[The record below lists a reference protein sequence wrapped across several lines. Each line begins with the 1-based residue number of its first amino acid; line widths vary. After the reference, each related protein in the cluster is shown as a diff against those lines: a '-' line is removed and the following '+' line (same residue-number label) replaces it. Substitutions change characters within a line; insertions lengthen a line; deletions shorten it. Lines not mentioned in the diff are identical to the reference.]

1 MAPRALSRGALA
13 LVLGALA
20 VLPDVD
26 VVAFRLGIPYEH
38 PLGHRGFT
46 HSLLF
51 AVAAGAVGAW
61 VVLGRRVRSR
71 DGLGAVAILTL
82 AAASHSFLDAFTD
95 AGLGVGLFIP
105 LSDARIFFP
114 WRPLST
120 SPIGVDAFFSGPALA
135 ILWNEMLWVWLPVL
149 CLALAVR
156 LRRLRG
162 RDA

>member
-1 MAPRALSRGALA
+1 M
-13 LVLGALA
+13 
-20 VLPDVD
+20 
-26 VVAFRLGIPYEH
+26 
-38 PLGHRGFT
+38 
-46 HSLLF
+46 
-51 AVAAGAVGAW
+51 
-61 VVLGRRVRSR
+61 
-71 DGLGAVAILTL
+71 AILTL
-82 AAASHSFLDAFTD
+82 AAASHGFLDAFTD

-114 WRPLST
+114 WRPLFT

-149 CLALAVR
+149 GLALAVG